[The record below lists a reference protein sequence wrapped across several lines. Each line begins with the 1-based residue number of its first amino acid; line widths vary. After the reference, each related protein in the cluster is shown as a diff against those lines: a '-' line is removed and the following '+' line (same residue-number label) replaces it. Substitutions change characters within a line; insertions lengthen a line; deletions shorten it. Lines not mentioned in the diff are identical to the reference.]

1 MKCPH
6 GIAPKSNCDIC
17 LKERRQSPHY
27 KEVKREYNREYNRKY
42 QQSPEY
48 KEYHR
53 NYMKKYSQSP
63 KYKEYQKKYQQLK
76 KMEASLR

>member
-1 MKCPH
+1 MRNHRNYMRKY
-6 GIAPKSNCDIC
+6 
-17 LKERRQSPHY
+17 LKKYRQSLG
-27 KEVKREYNREYNRKY
+27 
-42 QQSPEY
+42 Y